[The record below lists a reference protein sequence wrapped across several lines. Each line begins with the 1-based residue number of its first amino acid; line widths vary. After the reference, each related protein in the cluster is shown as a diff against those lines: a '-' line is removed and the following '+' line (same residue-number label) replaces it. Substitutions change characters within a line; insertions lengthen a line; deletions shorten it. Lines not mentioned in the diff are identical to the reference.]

1 MSDTNFTR
9 SQGEILR
16 MTIQLEDA
24 NCHPIMIADSNQSP
38 YLYFAGI
45 ATKSGQTSVPFYF
58 KQHEVESKTY
68 GRGKGR
74 TTENGVWKVYAYIPA
89 DEVGTCSISTHDN
102 RADCE
107 AATGTWTVDTAASLL
122 TTATMQAGDWKY
134 EIRVA
139 DAADISGLET
149 SKTVLEGKLTIIDGP
164 IDSTSGSSFTFSA
177 PTV

>member
-1 MSDTNFTR
+1 MSDTNYIR
-9 SQGEILR
+9 SQGEIMR
-16 MTIQLEDA
+16 ISIELEDS
-24 NCHPIMIADSNQSP
+24 NCHPIMIADSNQAP

-58 KQHEVESKTY
+58 KHYEVESKTY

-74 TTENGVWKVYAYIPA
+74 VVENGVWKIHAYIPA

-107 AATGTWTVDTAASLL
+107 AATGTWTVDAAASLL
-122 TTATMQAGDWKY
+122 TTATMAKGDWKY

-149 SKTVLEGKLTIIDGP
+149 AKSILEGKITIIDGP
-164 IDSTSGSSFTFSA
+164 LDSTPGSAFSFSA